1 MNSYSPHPL
10 AQALYDYL
18 MTHRVGKEQS
28 LLDLVRKK
36 LGRDAIETDID
47 LMEVLARLKEI
58 TSAAG
63 EYTLDFSKFDD
74 QTVGL
79 PYAIPFVFKRRK

>member
-1 MNSYSPHPL
+1 M
-10 AQALYDYL
+10 
-18 MTHRVGKEQS
+18 
-28 LLDLVRKK
+28 LDLVRKK
-36 LGRDAIETDID
+36 LGRDVIDTDID
-47 LMEVLARLKEI
+47 LMEVLGHLEEI

-79 PYAIPFVFKRRK
+79 PYAIPFVFKRSK